1 MKPLSGLDSSFLY
14 LETDSQPMHVG
25 SVNVYEGSLSF
36 ENFKSFLNER
46 LPLAPRLF
54 QRLVQV
60 PLSIDHPYWVDD
72 PDFDL
77 DMHLHHAALPKP
89 GDWRALRKLAS
100 RVFAQKLDRNRPL
113 WEFVFVEGLD
123 QVSQVPKGSVA
134 VISKIHHA
142 AIDGASGAAIMGL
155 LFDVTPKPRK
165 IPPIPARETE
175 PLPGDLTL
183 IRRST
188 MNFIKRPFK
197 LPSLL
202 LETAKSTWKA
212 GRLSRVQ
219 SKDIPRSVFNAPPSI
234 LNQPVTSKRLWNSA
248 LLDLQRVKSLRS
260 AVKGATLNDVVL
272 TICTGALRKYLLEK
286 DALPEKSLVAMVPV
300 STRTEN
306 EQDDMG
312 NQVSAMLIQLPTTEA
327 DPIQQLRKVHQH
339 TAQGKA
345 YQNAIGAKQLIDY
358 TEFIPFALGSAATRM
373 YTRMNA
379 SNYHRPF
386 FNLVITNVP
395 GPQIPLYMNGHKML
409 ANMGMAPVFDGM
421 GMIMPVLSYNGMLS
435 ISPTV
440 AANVMPDVD
449 LFTRFIRDA
458 ANELEDKVK
467 TKSVEAKPAKKASK
481 KKMTKKKT
489 KKDNT

>member
-1 MKPLSGLDSSFLY
+1 MQPLSGLDSSFLY
-14 LETDSQPMHVG
+14 LETDTQPMHVG

-36 ENFKSFLNER
+36 EDFKSFLLER

-60 PLSIDHPYWVDD
+60 PMSIDHPYWVDD
-72 PDFDL
+72 PNFDI
-77 DMHLHHAALPKP
+77 DMHLHHTALPRP
-89 GDWRALRKLAS
+89 GDWQALRKLAS
-100 RVFAQKLDRNRPL
+100 RIFAQKLDRNRPL

-123 QVSQVPKGSVA
+123 QISQVPKGSVA

-155 LFDVTPKPRK
+155 LFDVTEKPRK
-165 IPPIPARETE
+165 IPAMPLPDAEA
-175 PLPGDLTL
+175 LPGDFTL
-183 IRRST
+183 IRRSA
-188 MNFIKRPFK
+188 MNYIKRPFK
-197 LPSLL
+197 LPGLL

-219 SKDIPRSVFNAPPSI
+219 SKEIPRSILNAPPSI
-234 LNQPVTSKRLWNSA
+234 LNQPVTSKRLWNST
-248 LLDLQRVKSLRS
+248 LLDLQRVKDLRVG
-260 AVKGATLNDVVL
+260 AKGATLNDVVL
-272 TICTGALRKYLLEK
+272 TICTGALRRYLHEK
-286 DALPEKSLVAMVPV
+286 DALPEKPLVAMIPV
-300 STRTEN
+300 STRTEG

-312 NQVSAMLIQLPTTEA
+312 NQVSAMLVQLPTTEA
-327 DPIQQLRKVHQH
+327 DPVKQLQKVHQH
-339 TAQGKA
+339 TDQGKA

-373 YTRMNA
+373 YTRMNV
-379 SNYHRPF
+379 SNHHRPF
-386 FNLVITNVP
+386 FNLIITNVP

-421 GMIMPVLSYNGMLS
+421 GLIMPVLSYNGTLS

-449 LFTRFIRDA
+449 LFTQYIRES
-458 ANELEDKVK
+458 ANELEANLQAL
-467 TKSVEAKPAKKASK
+467 SLKKGSKRSK
-481 KKMTKKKT
+481 KKAKPKNKSPKK
-489 KKDNT
+489 

>member
-36 ENFKSFLNER
+36 ENFKKFLKER

-72 PDFDL
+72 PCFDI
-77 DMHLHHAALPKP
+77 DMHLHHTALPKP
-89 GDWRALRKLAS
+89 GDWRALRNLAS
-100 RVFAQKLDRNRPL
+100 RIFAQKLDRNRPL

-123 QVSQVPKGSVA
+123 HVSQVPKGSVA

-165 IPPIPARETE
+165 LPPIPKREVE
-175 PLPGDLTL
+175 PLPGNLTL

-202 LETAKSTWKA
+202 METAKSTWKA

-219 SKDIPRSVFNAPPSI
+219 SKDIPRSVLNAPPSI
-234 LNQPVTSKRLWNSA
+234 LNQPVVSKRLWNSA
-248 LLDLQRVKSLRS
+248 LLELQRVKQLRS

-272 TICTGALRKYLLEK
+272 TICTGALRRYLTEK
-286 DALPEKSLVAMVPV
+286 DALPDKPLVAMVPV
-300 STRTEN
+300 STRTTD

-312 NQVSAMLIQLPTTEA
+312 NQVSAMLIQLPTIEA
-327 DPIQQLRKVHQH
+327 DPIKQLKKVHEH
-339 TAQGKA
+339 TNQGKA

-373 YTRMNA
+373 YTRMNV

-449 LFTRFIRDA
+449 LFTRYIRES
-458 ANELEDKVK
+458 ANELEAKVLAK
-467 TKSVEAKPAKKASK
+467 TKPKKTVNK
-481 KKMTKKKT
+481 TKKK
-489 KKDNT
+489 K

>member
-1 MKPLSGLDSSFLY
+1 MQPLSGLDSSFLY

-25 SVNVYEGSLSF
+25 GVNVYEGSLSF
-36 ENFKSFLNER
+36 EDFKTFLQER
-46 LPLAPRLF
+46 LPMAPRLF

-72 PDFDL
+72 PDFDI
-77 DMHLHHAALPKP
+77 DMHLQHAALPKP

-123 QVSQVPKGSVA
+123 NVSQVPPDSVA

-165 IPPIPARETE
+165 LPPIAVRKVE

-197 LPSLL
+197 LPGLL
-202 LETAKSTWKA
+202 IETAKSTWKA

-219 SKDIPRSVFNAPPSI
+219 SKDIPRSVLNAPPSI
-234 LNQPVTSKRLWNSA
+234 LNQPVSSKRLWNSA
-248 LLDLQRVKSLRS
+248 LLSLQRVKDLRS
-260 AVKGATLNDVVL
+260 VVKGATLNDVVL
-272 TICTGALRKYLLEK
+272 TICTGALRRYLLEK

-300 STRTEN
+300 STRTDN

-312 NQVSAMLIQLPTTEA
+312 NQVSAMLIQLPTTEP
-327 DPIQQLRKVHQH
+327 DPIKQLKKIHRH
-339 TAQGKA
+339 TVQGKA
-345 YQNAIGAKQLIDY
+345 YQGAIGAKQLIDY

-373 YTRMNA
+373 YTRMNV

-449 LFTRFIRDA
+449 LFTRYIREA
-458 ANELEDKVK
+458 ANELEVKVVAKSKK
-467 TKSVEAKPAKKASK
+467 TKRPRKI
-481 KKMTKKKT
+481 TKKKN
-489 KKDNT
+489 KKTNNI

>member
-1 MKPLSGLDSSFLY
+1 MQALSGLDSSFLY

-25 SVNVYEGSLSF
+25 GLNVYEGSLSF
-36 ENFKSFLNER
+36 TDFKKFLAER
-46 LPLAPRLF
+46 LPLAPRLT

-60 PLSIDHPYWVDD
+60 PLSLDHPYWVDD
-72 PDFDL
+72 PDFDI

-89 GDWRALRKLAS
+89 GDWQALRKLTS
-100 RVFAQKLDRNRPL
+100 RIFGQKLDRNRPL

-142 AIDGASGAAIMGL
+142 AIDGASGAAILGL
-155 LFDVTPKPRK
+155 LFDVTKKPRK
-165 IPPIPARETE
+165 IPKMPQRVVE

-183 IRRST
+183 IKRST
-188 MNFIKRPFK
+188 VNFIKRPFK
-197 LPSLL
+197 LPGLL

-219 SKDIPRSVFNAPPSI
+219 NSDVPRSIFNAPPSI

-248 LLDLQRVKSLRS
+248 LLDLKRVKALRQS
-260 AVKGATLNDVVL
+260 VEGATLNDVVL
-272 TICTGALRKYLLEK
+272 AVCTGALRQYLLEK
-286 DALPEKSLVAMVPV
+286 DELPDKPLVAMVPV
-300 STRTEN
+300 STRTAG

-312 NQVSAMLIQLPTTEA
+312 NQVSAMLVQLPTTEA
-327 DPIQQLRKVHQH
+327 NPIKQLANIQKNTQ
-339 TAQGKA
+339 QGKS

-358 TEFIPFALGSAATRM
+358 AEFIPFALGSQATRM
-373 YTRMNA
+373 YTRMNV
-379 SNYHRPF
+379 SSYHRPF

-395 GPQIPLYMNGHKML
+395 GPQVPLYMNGHKML
-409 ANMGMAPVFDGM
+409 AHMGMAPVFDGM
-421 GMIMPVLSYNGMLS
+421 GLIMPVFSYNGVIS

-449 LFTRFIRDA
+449 LFTKYIRKA
-458 ANELEDKVK
+458 ANQLEA
-467 TKSVEAKPAKKASK
+467 SVLESK
-481 KKMTKKKT
+481 
-489 KKDNT
+489 